1 MSLAANSSLRALWGF
16 PGGSVGKRTCLLI
29 QELHE
34 TWVRSLGREDSPREG
49 NDNPLLYS
57 CLENLMDR
65 GIWQA
70 TVHRVAKSQTR
81 LSEHRAE
88 HSGFPKDTQSCAL
101 SVHKHDN
108 QAPGIPTQE
117 RGGKYRPI
125 A

>member
-1 MSLAANSSLRALWGF
+1 
-16 PGGSVGKRTCLLI
+16 
-29 QELHE
+29 
-34 TWVRSLGREDSPREG
+34 
-49 NDNPLLYS
+49 
-57 CLENLMDR
+57 MDR

-125 A
+125 AQNNLQLDQQPEHIQTEAVAAAAKLVEASAELVIRI